1 MESTATLRST
11 PSIGLLIFG
20 GLAFGSSYG
29 FLEETQAFG
38 VAAWW
43 VFMSVAV
50 FGAALGVAYSNR
62 NSDGVRYA
70 LKALPVLVAA
80 LVGLALG
87 DFAAYALG
95 IDGRNLDNYSVSLAW
110 QTNLLVTLAL
120 ATLFG
125 SLLGI
130 LAALLS
136 HMLRRSIDR
145 NAV

>member
-1 MESTATLRST
+1 MESTATIRST
-11 PSIGLLIFG
+11 PSIALLIG
-20 GLAFGSSYG
+20 VALAFGWSYG
-29 FLEETQAFG
+29 FLEETQGIG

-43 VFMSVAV
+43 VFMSAAV
-50 FGAALGVAYSNR
+50 VGGAAGVAYSNR
-62 NSDGVRYA
+62 SSGGVRHA
-70 LKALPVLVAA
+70 LKAVPVLVAA

-87 DFAAYALG
+87 DFVAYALE
-95 IDGRNLDNYSVSLAW
+95 IDGRSLDNYSVNLAW

-136 HMLRRSIDR
+136 HMLRRSMDR
-145 NAV
+145 TAV